1 MWQRCS
7 PKKTKTKKKGSH
19 LDVSLE
25 EPFTSS
31 MCVYLGILLECTESC
46 FVPPGKHPEK
56 LGGSAESLIPGF
68 QPTQGDAFAAS
79 SFAAGTG

>member
-1 MWQRCS
+1 
-7 PKKTKTKKKGSH
+7 
-19 LDVSLE
+19 
-25 EPFTSS
+25 